1 LAVWTGLQS
10 MDEIREKDRVVDEEN
25 WDVDS
30 DNVLRV

>member
-1 LAVWTGLQS
+1 
-10 MDEIREKDRVVDEEN
+10 MNEIREKDRVVDEEN